1 MFPTVVQD
9 ILSVLV
15 VTVVMAPPLMFTKMC
30 GRVRR
35 DTTRKDHEKNFSS
48 LKYDVTPAPNGAN
61 WLILPCDCFLFPI
74 LSKVGLRRPVRGLC
88 QRGGLREGWGLSNEN
103 EGVLGKNRRW
113 ELVCRREVGAPTTEG
128 GLQPL
133 SLETSD
139 AIDWHK
145 TSKLGHAAVKDN
157 PATSE

>member
-1 MFPTVVQD
+1 M
-9 ILSVLV
+9 
-15 VTVVMAPPLMFTKMC
+15 
-30 GRVRR
+30 
-35 DTTRKDHEKNFSS
+35 
-48 LKYDVTPAPNGAN
+48 
-61 WLILPCDCFLFPI
+61 
-74 LSKVGLRRPVRGLC
+74 RGLC
-88 QRGGLREGWGLSNEN
+88 QRGGLREGCGLSNEN

-113 ELVCRREVGAPTTEG
+113 ELVDRRIFEAPTTEG